1 MSRFLKTWT
10 QLWRICDMQNFVKQW
25 FDLNQRTF
33 VATQKFA
40 NINSDLMLNLAQ
52 QQMDM
57 VGIYV
62 DGGSKQVQALSKAKQ
77 LSDVY
82 AAQSQ
87 LTEEFNK
94 RFFNNLRVSMEMLT
108 DTKKQLTDWFQDGLK
123 QAVDLNPLKAKAVA

>member
-1 MSRFLKTWT
+1 
-10 QLWRICDMQNFVKQW
+10 MQNFVKQW